1 MRVLER
7 ASAPLSFLQL
17 AFTFSLVR
25 AIHKYLCIYI
35 HTCIY
40 IYIYLSYDVP
50 QTNPKLRLD
59 GMAWRRGLLV

>member
-35 HTCIY
+35 HIY